1 MFRGANSITLDTKGR
16 VTIPTKYRGI
26 LLDDC
31 QGQLFC
37 TLDPWQRCLAL
48 YPLTEWED
56 VEMRLSRLSDTDEH
70 ERRLKRLMLGYADE
84 GVMDKSGRFL
94 VSPVLREQIGLD
106 RNVMLVGQRN
116 RFEIWDTR
124 VWNQQI
130 EEDIRIQREGKY
142 ELTDRLREFSL

>member
-1 MFRGANSITLDTKGR
+1 
-16 VTIPTKYRGI
+16 
-26 LLDDC
+26 
-31 QGQLFC
+31 
-37 TLDPWQRCLAL
+37 
-48 YPLTEWED
+48 
-56 VEMRLSRLSDTDEH
+56 
-70 ERRLKRLMLGYADE
+70 MLGYADE